1 MKKLII
7 ALCLLVGVSA
17 QAQIKKTTLTLLT
30 RDGKAKPIYRTSKGR
45 FFIFKINKKGK
56 RYRFYLVDSK

>member
-1 MKKLII
+1 MRNILI

-17 QAQIKKTTLTLLT
+17 QAQIKKTTWTLLT
-30 RDGKAKPIYRTSKGR
+30 RDGKAKPIYRTPSGR
-45 FFIFKINKKGK
+45 FFIYKINKKGK

>member
-1 MKKLII
+1 MRKLLI
-7 ALCLLVGVSA
+7 ACLLLAGMSA

-30 RDGKAKPIYRTSKGR
+30 RDGKAKPIYRTSTGK